1 MTDVEV
7 RVGIKGIVVS
17 TGREGKNEGARQP
30 FCKKVHQFL
39 YLRLSLEYLRTFK
52 FFLKIRVS

>member
-7 RVGIKGIVVS
+7 RVAIKGIVVS

-30 FCKKVHQFL
+30 FCKKVHQLL
-39 YLRLSLEYLRTFK
+39 Y
-52 FFLKIRVS
+52 